1 MNTKNTKTQNKAN
14 QHGSALAYRSNTSIL
29 DNPDL
34 IKVGQVL
41 DIPNL

>member
-1 MNTKNTKTQNKAN
+1 MKYREIFEANK
-14 QHGSALAYRSNTSIL
+14 GVLS
-29 DNPDL
+29 NPDL